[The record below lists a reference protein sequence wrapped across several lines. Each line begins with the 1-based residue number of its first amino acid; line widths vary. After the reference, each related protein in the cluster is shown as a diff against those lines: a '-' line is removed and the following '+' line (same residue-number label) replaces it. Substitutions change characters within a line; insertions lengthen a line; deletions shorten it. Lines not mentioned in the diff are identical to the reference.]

1 MDINKILD
9 ELKTERAQVE
19 MAIVS
24 LERLGAAQGK
34 RRGRPP
40 KWLSELTSAESPSA
54 PKRRGRPP
62 GSGKKKA
69 RG

>member
-9 ELKTERAQVE
+9 ELKAEREQVE

-24 LERLGAAQGK
+24 LERLGSAQGK

-40 KWLSELTSAESPSA
+40 KWLSEVTAAAAA

-62 GSGKKKA
+62 GSGRKKA
-69 RG
+69 KG

>member
-1 MDINKILD
+1 MDINKILE
-9 ELKTERAQVE
+9 ELRTERSQVE

-24 LERLGAAQGK
+24 LERLGAARGK

-40 KWLSELTSAESPSA
+40 KWLSAVTAA
-54 PKRRGRPP
+54 AAQPKRRGRPP

-69 RG
+69 K

>member
-9 ELKTERAQVE
+9 ELKTEREQLE
-19 MAIVS
+19 LAILS

-40 KWLSELTSAESPSA
+40 KWLSEIAAVA

-69 RG
+69 

>member
-1 MDINKILD
+1 MDINKILE
-9 ELKTERAQVE
+9 ELRAEREQVE

-24 LERLGAAQGK
+24 LERLGAARGK

-40 KWLSELTSAESPSA
+40 KWLSEVTAA
-54 PKRRGRPP
+54 AKPKRRGRPP

-69 RG
+69 QA

>member
-9 ELKTERAQVE
+9 ELKAEREQVE

-40 KWLSELTSAESPSA
+40 KWLSEVKAAAAA

-62 GSGKKKA
+62 GSGKKKDKA
-69 RG
+69 